1 MKSNWN
7 KYMGIMHFLLFLYF
21 KQLLEFLSFYDM
33 LPNQEMLLG
42 FIPLFKFRAINGKS
56 FFFFFFYLYD
66 CQSKL

>member
-1 MKSNWN
+1 
-7 KYMGIMHFLLFLYF
+7 MGIMHFLLFLYF

-56 FFFFFFYLYD
+56 FFFFL
-66 CQSKL
+66 SL